1 MIPVSVFLSISGF
14 VPDDPFF
21 FFSALCCKHVC
32 NAEDHGTAVP
42 DSGFKWKMIP

>member
-21 FFSALCCKHVC
+21 FFFQLYVVNMFAMLKTMVLLCLTVALNGK
-32 NAEDHGTAVP
+32 
-42 DSGFKWKMIP
+42 

>member
-21 FFSALCCKHVC
+21 FFQLYVVNMFAMLKTMVLLCLTVALNGK
-32 NAEDHGTAVP
+32 
-42 DSGFKWKMIP
+42 